1 MATKCSPARYDMKKY
16 LLSLLFFL
24 AGMPMLVLGKG
35 VDEAINDFFKPIS
48 DVVTA
53 IVFVSFAL
61 PFGDRVIEIPLF
73 LLLLIG
79 GALVFT
85 LYFRF
90 PNFRYF
96 RLALDT
102 VRGKYHEQDSSGEV
116 SHFQALATALS
127 GTIGLGNIA
136 GVAVAI
142 SIGGPGATF
151 WMIIA
156 GLLGMSSK
164 FLECTLGVK
173 YREIDDAGVVY
184 GGPMYYLQKGFA
196 GMSMLVGGRPFH
208 FASFGK
214 TLAILFSVA
223 TIGGAIGGGN
233 MFQANQSYKQLNDM
247 TAKPVTVATAQTLV
261 GSTVF
266 DKAGTAYT
274 LNSLAG
280 GQAAL
285 QRSSDGTLA
294 QISETDLLT
303 SYYERPL
310 ANYGW
315 AVGLIF
321 AVLVAVVIIGGI
333 RSIAKVTDKLVPV
346 MCGIYLLSGLVVIAV
361 NYDAVPSAFGAIF
374 AGAFSGYKS
383 LAGGMIG
390 VMLIGLKRAAFSN
403 EAGIG
408 SASIAHSAVRTNYPA
423 SEGVVA
429 LLEPFIDTVVVCTMT
444 ALVIVISGVY
454 KVDGADGVTLTSNA
468 FATVLPWFPYLLTV
482 AILLFAFSTMISWSY
497 YGMQAWAY
505 LFGRSKAMDYT
516 FKLIFCGMV
525 VVGAASEMKSV
536 IDFSD
541 AMIFSM
547 LFPNIVGLI
556 FLAPVA
562 KHELEVY
569 IAAIRAGVFSK
580 VK

>member
-1 MATKCSPARYDMKKY
+1 MKKHLF
-16 LLSLLFFL
+16 LLLGMLLML
-24 AGMPMLVLGKG
+24 PLGLMAGG
-35 VDEAINDFFKPIS
+35 VDDAINDFFKPIS

-53 IVFVSFAL
+53 IVFVSFAIPIGGDQVIQL
-61 PFGDRVIEIPLF
+61 PIF
-73 LLLLIG
+73 LILLIG
-79 GALVFT
+79 GALGFT

-96 RLALDT
+96 RTALDT
-102 VRGKYHEQDSSGEV
+102 VRGRYSEPGSSGEV

-151 WMIIA
+151 WMIVA
-156 GLLGMSSK
+156 GFLGMSSK
-164 FLECTLGVK
+164 FVECTLGVK
-173 YREIDDAGVVY
+173 YREVDDAGVVY

-196 GMSMLVGGRPFH
+196 SMSMLVGGKPFH

-214 TLAILFSVA
+214 TLAIIFSVA

-247 TAKPVTVATAQTLV
+247 TATAVTSASLPGLV
-261 GSTVF
+261 GHLVYNKQGTPVRVSTVEGVMVTYNEGDMIASVDQQTF
-266 DKAGTAYT
+266 CANHY
-274 LNSLAG
+274 
-280 GQAAL
+280 Q
-285 QRSSDGTLA
+285 
-294 QISETDLLT
+294 
-303 SYYERPL
+303 RPL

-315 AVGLIF
+315 LVGLIF

-333 RSIAKVTDKLVPV
+333 KSIAKVTDKLVPV

-361 NYDAVPSAFGAIF
+361 NYEAIPSAFGAIF

-403 EAGIG
+403 ESGIG

-444 ALVIVISGVY
+444 ALVIVISGAY
-454 KVDGADGVTLTSNA
+454 KIDGADGVTLTSNA

-516 FKLIFCGMV
+516 FKVIFCGMV
-525 VVGAASEMKSV
+525 VVGAASEMQSV

-547 LFPNIVGLI
+547 LFPNIIGLI
-556 FLAPVA
+556 FLAPVV
-562 KHELEVY
+562 KHELETY
-569 IAAIRAGVFSK
+569 IAAIRSGVFSK
-580 VK
+580 AK

>member
-1 MATKCSPARYDMKKY
+1 MKKY
-16 LLSLLFFL
+16 LLSLLCF
-24 AGMPMLVLGKG
+24 MVMLPLGLMAEG
-35 VDEAINDFFKPIS
+35 VDAAINEFFKPIS

-53 IVFVSFAL
+53 IVFVSFAIPIGGNQVIQL
-61 PFGDRVIEIPLF
+61 PIF
-73 LLLLIG
+73 LILLIG
-79 GALVFT
+79 GALGFT

-96 RLALDT
+96 RTALDT
-102 VRGKYHEQDSSGEV
+102 VRGRYNEPGSSGEV

-151 WMIIA
+151 WMIVA

-164 FLECTLGVK
+164 FVECTLGVK
-173 YREIDDAGVVY
+173 YREVDDAGIVY

-196 GMSMLVGGRPFH
+196 SMSMLVGGKPFH

-214 TLAILFSVA
+214 TLAIIFSVA

-247 TAKPVTVATAQTLV
+247 TATAVTSASLPGLV
-261 GSTVF
+261 GQIVYNKQGTPVSVSRVEGVMVTYSEGDMTATVDQQTF
-266 DKAGTAYT
+266 
-274 LNSLAG
+274 
-280 GQAAL
+280 AANH
-285 QRSSDGTLA
+285 
-294 QISETDLLT
+294 
-303 SYYERPL
+303 YERPL
-310 ANYGW
+310 AKYGW
-315 AVGLIF
+315 LVGLIF

-333 RSIAKVTDKLVPV
+333 KSIAKVTDKLVPV

-361 NYDAVPSAFGAIF
+361 NYEAIPSAFGAIF

-390 VMLIGLKRAAFSN
+390 VLLIGLKRAAFSN

-444 ALVIVISGVY
+444 ALVIVISGAY
-454 KVDGADGVTLTSNA
+454 KIDGADGVTLTSNA

-516 FKLIFCGMV
+516 FKVIFCGMV
-525 VVGAASEMKSV
+525 VVGAASEMQSV

-547 LFPNIVGLI
+547 LFPNIIGLI
-556 FLAPVA
+556 FLAPVV
-562 KHELEVY
+562 KHELETY
-569 IAAIRAGVFSK
+569 LAAIRSGVFSK
-580 VK
+580 AK

>member
-1 MATKCSPARYDMKKY
+1 MATIRSPARYDMKKY

-61 PFGDRVIEIPLF
+61 PFGDTVVEIPLF

-79 GALVFT
+79 GAFVFT
-85 LYFRF
+85 VYFRF
-90 PNFRYF
+90 VNFRYF
-96 RLALDT
+96 KLAIDT
-102 VRGKYHEQDSSGEV
+102 VRGKYIEPGSEGEV
-116 SHFQALATALS
+116 SHFQALTAALS
-127 GTIGLGNIA
+127 GTLGLGNIA

-142 SIGGPGATF
+142 SLGGPGATF
-151 WMIIA
+151 WMIVA
-156 GLLGMSSK
+156 GLVGMSSK
-164 FLECTLGVK
+164 FIECTLGVK
-173 YREIDDAGVVY
+173 YREVDDAGIVY

-196 GMSMLVGGRPFH
+196 AMSMIVGGKPLH
-208 FASFGK
+208 FARMGR
-214 TLAILFSVA
+214 TLAIIFAIA
-223 TIGGAIGGGN
+223 TVGGAIGGGN
-233 MFQANQSYKQLNDM
+233 MFQANQSYKQLND
-247 TAKPVTVATAQTLV
+247 VSATAITAAEVPGLV
-261 GSTVF
+261 GKTVY
-266 DKAGTAYT
+266 DQAGTAATVQTVAAGQVTFSEGTTTKT
-274 LNSLAG
+274 LS
-280 GQAAL
+280 Q
-285 QRSSDGTLA
+285 
-294 QISETDLLT
+294 TDFEKG
-303 SYYERPL
+303 YFQRPL
-310 ANYGW
+310 ASYGW
-315 AVGLIF
+315 LVGLVF
-321 AVLVAVVIIGGI
+321 AILVGVVIIGGI
-333 RSIAKVTDKLVPV
+333 KSIARVTDKLVPL
-346 MCGIYLLSGLVVIAV
+346 MCAIYMISGLIVIAV
-361 NYDAVPSAFGAIF
+361 NYTAIPEAFMAILT
-374 AGAFSGYKS
+374 GAFTGYKAM
-383 LAGGMIG
+383 AGGMVG
-390 VMLIGLKRAAFSN
+390 VMLVGFKRAAFSN

-454 KVDGADGVTLTSNA
+454 KIDGADGVTLTSNA
-468 FATVLPWFPYLLTV
+468 FATVMPWFPYLLTV
-482 AILLFAFSTMISWSY
+482 AIVLFAFATMISWCY

-505 LFGRSKAMDYT
+505 LFGRGTAAGYT
-516 FKLIFCGMV
+516 YKLIFCGMV

-580 VK
+580 AK